1 MRVSFQFDRSFS
13 ICARSSPSSL
23 PTSPR
28 VLMAAAAPLRPSIS
42 VSRLSGRRLRLES
55 GAVAPPES
63 PLPLLPGPA
72 AARSA
77 SRRASSS
84 SRRRLSARRF
94 CCTKERGERPDAVSN
109 TRGARRKARGGGW
122 ARPHLVPLHL
132 CSLLLLCPHGP
143 KRLDMLQ
150 RLPDRL
156 AVLKQSPPLIPHL
169 QDLMDERGRVSTPST
184 SMRAL
189 GPARQYR
196 ASCADAPCTAT
207 TGCAR
212 TSCPAAPSSQCVLR
226 SASTEAQE
234 AARGWVLRGWRWR
247 GAHRSAA
254 RRSARRPRCP

>member
-1 MRVSFQFDRSFS
+1 MGRQSAERESDGEGQTDGGGSRQRGVRTFAGLKDSCMRVSFQFDRSFS

-109 TRGARRKARGGGW
+109 TRGARRKARG
-122 ARPHLVPLHL
+122 ARMGTASPRAAA
-132 CSLLLLCPHGP
+132 SLL
-143 KRLDMLQ
+143 
-150 RLPDRL
+150 
-156 AVLKQSPPLIPHL
+156 AAPPL
-169 QDLMDERGRVSTPST
+169 
-184 SMRAL
+184 
-189 GPARQYR
+189 
-196 ASCADAPCTAT
+196 
-207 TGCAR
+207 
-212 TSCPAAPSSQCVLR
+212 
-226 SASTEAQE
+226 
-234 AARGWVLRGWRWR
+234 
-247 GAHRSAA
+247 
-254 RRSARRPRCP
+254 SARAQAT